1 MRRLLIVSAA
11 ILLAQ
16 LIAITSLAQQAEP
29 AKPKEQT
36 PQKGL
41 EGRWT
46 GTVQTPQGENETG
59 ASFKKEGDN
68 FTGTFAGPQGDIPFK
83 SIKVDGEKVAATI
96 EIEGPNGNVVIN
108 FSFTLKED
116 SLKGKGEVSFNGQNI
131 ALDINLKR
139 AAEK

>member
-11 ILLAQ
+11 ILLAHF
-16 LIAITSLAQQAEP
+16 IALTSLAQQSEP

-46 GTVQTPQGENETG
+46 GTIQTPQGENETG

-68 FTGTFAGPQGDIPFK
+68 FTGTFAGPQGDIPLK
-83 SIKVDGEKVAATI
+83 DIKLDGEKVTAKA
-96 EIEGPNGNVVIN
+96 EIEGPN
-108 FSFTLKED
+108 
-116 SLKGKGEVSFNGQNI
+116 
-131 ALDINLKR
+131 
-139 AAEK
+139 